1 MYNKD
6 LPIKG
11 TILYLDLDVI
21 VFRNIDELFAYN
33 PSKFMIIRDFNRC
46 RVPDWKQSNSSVMR
60 WDTGT
65 MNYLWDQFNE
75 DPSKVIGRMH
85 GDQDWIM
92 RQAGKDINWWPDEWM
107 RSYKW
112 EMMGRK
118 DTKIKRGTKHIFQH
132 PPTIE
137 KSFSIPK

>member
-1 MYNKD
+1 
-6 LPIKG
+6 
-11 TILYLDLDVI
+11 
-21 VFRNIDELFAYN
+21 
-33 PSKFMIIRDFNRC
+33 
-46 RVPDWKQSNSSVMR
+46 
-60 WDTGT
+60 
-65 MNYLWDQFNE
+65 LWDQFNE

-137 KSFSIPK
+137 KNTKIAVFHGEPKPFNCGDQFVLDNWQ